1 MYYIIMLIYITV
13 LVLLPCSIPCII
25 IFSIKATK
33 RRNRENFIRKF
44 GYSPEAVK
52 QVKEFKKLL
61 DNGIITQEEF
71 EYKKRELLDL

>member
-1 MYYIIMLIYITV
+1 MDIILPILLVYIALPLIIATIV
-13 LVLLPCSIPCII
+13 VCSIR
-25 IFSIKATK
+25 ATK
-33 RRNRENFIRKF
+33 KRNRRNFIRKF

-52 QVKEFKKLL
+52 QVKEFKNLL

>member
-1 MYYIIMLIYITV
+1 MIYFLVSFYILF
-13 LVLLPCSIPCII
+13 LVGTPFII

-33 RRNRENFIRKF
+33 RRNRENYIKKY
-44 GYSPEAVK
+44 GYSPDAVK

-71 EYKKRELLDL
+71 EYKKREILDL

>member
-1 MYYIIMLIYITV
+1 MYYIIALFYILSFAAT
-13 LVLLPCSIPCII
+13 PFII

-33 RRNRENFIRKF
+33 RRNRRNFIRKF
-44 GYSPEAVK
+44 GYSPEAIE
-52 QVKEFKKLL
+52 QVEEFKKLL